1 MIIDLQIEPTDNVV
15 KIVEILVNLII
26 VEIEHKI
33 KMKPVMIEKTTER
46 VKVIVLRV
54 VQEKIQIIQ
63 VAETEK

>member
-26 VEIEHKI
+26 VETEYKI

-54 VQEKIQIIQ
+54 VQKKIQIILSLGL
-63 VAETEK
+63 

>member
-26 VEIEHKI
+26 VETEYKI

-54 VQEKIQIIQ
+54 VQKKIQIIQ